1 MDSREDLPRVSVDSV
16 QAWHRLKNNCRTAA
30 LASLEEHIAAHGLI
44 GERDALV
51 AHTNQFVERTF
62 QMAQPNLRINGQN
75 YESLDQDE
83 QNTEP
88 FDEALDRRI
97 WSLADTRLQWQK
109 RIAETRR
116 TLPQEI
122 ATTIL
127 DLFDQHRIT
136 DGEEMGA
143 LGGDTTG
150 GEDTEPEENDD
161 ALPRYS
167 EVEQRFQKTLA
178 IGEEMHQMVASQEER
193 AERMRTVSG
202 EVKALKF

>member
-16 QAWHRLKNNCRTAA
+16 QDWHRLKTSYRSAA
-30 LASLEEHIAAHGLI
+30 LASLEQHIIAHGLTS
-44 GERDALV
+44 ERDALV
-51 AHTNQFVERTF
+51 AHTNQFIDRTF
-62 QMAQPNLRINGQN
+62 RMAQPNLRINGQN
-75 YESLDQDE
+75 YESLEQDE

-122 ATTIL
+122 ATAVL
-127 DLFDQHRIT
+127 DLFDQHHTT
-136 DGEEMGA
+136 DREEMVTFREG
-143 LGGDTTG
+143 TTG
-150 GEDTEPEENDD
+150 VEDAELEQNND

-167 EVEQRFQKTLA
+167 QMEERFQKTLA
-178 IGEEMHQMVASQEER
+178 IGEELHQMMASQEER
-193 AERMRTVSG
+193 AERMRTVTG